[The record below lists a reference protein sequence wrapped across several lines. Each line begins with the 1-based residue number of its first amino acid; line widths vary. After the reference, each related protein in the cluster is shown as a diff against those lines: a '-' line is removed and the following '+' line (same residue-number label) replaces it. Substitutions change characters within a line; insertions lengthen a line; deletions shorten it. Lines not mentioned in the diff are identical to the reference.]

1 MEIRPPDASER
12 DAEIDEAARLW
23 AAYEANRPG
32 APHDPLYG
40 ESQRRGF
47 VEYARKD
54 SAVLLL
60 AVNPEGVVGCVLG
73 EVSEER
79 STGSLA
85 YLVADPV
92 QRRVGIGR
100 ALVGAFV
107 AACQEQGVGALSLTV
122 HETNAEAQR
131 LYEATG
137 WRWNA
142 SETVTTP
149 VGDEVLRVMRL
160 VL

>member
-40 ESQRRGF
+40 ES
-47 VEYARKD
+47 
-54 SAVLLL
+54 
-60 AVNPEGVVGCVLG
+60 
-73 EVSEER
+73 
-79 STGSLA
+79 
-85 YLVADPV
+85 